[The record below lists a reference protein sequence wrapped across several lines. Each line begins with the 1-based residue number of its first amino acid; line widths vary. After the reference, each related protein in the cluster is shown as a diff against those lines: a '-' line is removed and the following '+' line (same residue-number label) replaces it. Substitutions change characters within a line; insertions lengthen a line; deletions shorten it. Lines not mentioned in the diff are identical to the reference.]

1 MSIEV
6 QPARADPPPVEAA
19 VHIDDGDVR
28 VNSFHIGLG
37 AVVGAVAAIA
47 GDTQHTVRRELIIE
61 AGDPSHIGRLNRL
74 KALLVAADNPVLRA
88 ETGRVQAV
96 D

>member
-1 MSIEV
+1 MPIEV
-6 QPARADPPPVEAA
+6 QPAHADPPPVEVA
-19 VHIDDGDVR
+19 VYIDDGDMR
-28 VNSFHIGLG
+28 VNPCHIGFG

-47 GDTQHTVRRELIIE
+47 RNTQRTVRRELIIE
-61 AGDPSHIGRLNRL
+61 AGDPSHIGRLNGF
-74 KALLVAADNPVLRA
+74 KTLLVAADNPVLRA